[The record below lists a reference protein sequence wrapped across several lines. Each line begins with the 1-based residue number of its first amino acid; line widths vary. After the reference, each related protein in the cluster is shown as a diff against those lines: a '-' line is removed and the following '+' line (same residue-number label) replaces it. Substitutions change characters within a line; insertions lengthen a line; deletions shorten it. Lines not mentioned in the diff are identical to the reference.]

1 MSKAKTDSGREVGPL
16 ISGILSHVTL
26 CIRDA
31 VDSRKFYV
39 DFLGLKEIP
48 RMPQPQPGLWLQAG
62 DKQIHLLVPIDP
74 GELPRLRQLTGTPI
88 APHIAFSVSNLD
100 ATVQR
105 ARAARHIV
113 IVSEF
118 AEGQAFISDPSG
130 NIIEFNSMSTAAESE
145 VIDPPTMTRC

>member
-1 MSKAKTDSGREVGPL
+1 MSKLKTDSERRVEPL
-16 ISGILSHVTL
+16 ISGVLSHVTL

-31 VDSRKFYV
+31 VESRKFYV

-62 DKQIHLLVPIDP
+62 DKQLHLLVPIDP
-74 GELPRLRQLTGTPI
+74 GELPPLRQLTKTPM
-88 APHIAFSVSNLD
+88 APHVAFSVPNLD

-105 ARAARHIV
+105 ARGAGHTV

-118 AEGQAFISDPSG
+118 AKGMAFIADPSG
-130 NIIEFNSMSTAAESE
+130 NIIEFNSMDVRT
-145 VIDPPTMTRC
+145 

>member
-1 MSKAKTDSGREVGPL
+1 MSKVKTDSEGRLEPL
-16 ISGILSHVTL
+16 ISGVLSHVTL

-39 DFLGLKEIP
+39 DFLGLKELP

-62 DKQIHLLVPIDP
+62 NKQIHLLVPIDP
-74 GELPRLRQLTGTPI
+74 GELPPQRRLTETPM

-105 ARAARHIV
+105 ARAAGHTV
-113 IVSEF
+113 IISEF
-118 AEGQAFISDPSG
+118 AEGQAFITDPSG
-130 NIIEFNSMSTAAESE
+130 NIIEFNSMAVGT
-145 VIDPPTMTRC
+145 

>member
-1 MSKAKTDSGREVGPL
+1 MSKVKTDSEGRVEPL
-16 ISGILSHVTL
+16 ISGVLSHVTL

-39 DFLGLKEIP
+39 DFLGLKELP

-62 DKQIHLLVPIDP
+62 NKQIHLLVPIDP
-74 GELPRLRQLTGTPI
+74 GELPPQRRLTETPM

-105 ARAARHIV
+105 ARAAGHTV
-113 IVSEF
+113 IISEF
-118 AEGQAFISDPSG
+118 AEGQAFITDPSG
-130 NIIEFNSMSTAAESE
+130 NIIEFNSMAVGT
-145 VIDPPTMTRC
+145 